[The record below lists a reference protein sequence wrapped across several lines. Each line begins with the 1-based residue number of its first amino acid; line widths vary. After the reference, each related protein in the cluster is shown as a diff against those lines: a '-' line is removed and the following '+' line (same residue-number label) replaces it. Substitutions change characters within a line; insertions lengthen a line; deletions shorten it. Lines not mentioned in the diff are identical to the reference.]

1 MKKIVI
7 KFFKLFFN
15 SSDYKIKYLINNL
28 LTDEILLLDI
38 GAAGGINK
46 RWEIISNNLSTS
58 LVEPNIDNAKILENK
73 GYDVIKNCFYK
84 EDNKELILYE
94 TREKYC
100 SSLLQPNKY
109 YLSKFFNSARFNI
122 INKIKVTSTTI
133 DKEFKNSKIPNFI
146 KIDTEGSELEILNGA
161 KLSLNDVMGI
171 EIECVFNELRVS
183 QPQFYEIKKFLEKYN
198 FEFIDFLHIT
208 RWEKNKQRSFGIPQI
223 TDCLFFKKPESI
235 FNDFKNQLI
244 NEKILCQYLALL
256 AIYNRSDILFFF
268 IKNLN
273 SNLINKYQLKKL
285 YNLIDKKI
293 TKLNYLERLSLL
305 VKNCIHY
312 QI

>member
-1 MKKIVI
+1 MKKLVI
-7 KFFKLFFN
+7 KFFKFFFN
-15 SSDYKIKYLINNL
+15 NNDIKIKYLINNL
-28 LTDEILLLDI
+28 LTDKILLLDI

-46 RWEIISNNLSTS
+46 RWEIISDNLSTS
-58 LVEPNIDNAKILENK
+58 LVEPNIENAKILETK
-73 GYDVIKNCFYK
+73 GYNVIKNCFYR
-84 EDNKELILYE
+84 EGNKELILYE
-94 TREKYC
+94 TKDKYC

-109 YLSKFFNSARFNI
+109 YLNKFFNTERFNI
-122 INKIKVTSTTI
+122 INKIKVNSTTI
-133 DKEFKNSKIPNFI
+133 DKEFKNSQIPNFI

-161 KLSLNDVMGI
+161 NLSLGNVMGI
-171 EIECVFNELRVS
+171 EIECVFNELRLS
-183 QPQFYEIKKFLEKYN
+183 QPQFHEIKIFLEKYN

-208 RWEKNKQRSFGIPQI
+208 RWEQNKQRSFGIPQI
-223 TDCLFFKKPESI
+223 TDCLFFKKPELV
-235 FNDFKNQLI
+235 FNEFKNNLI

-273 SNLINKYQLKKL
+273 SKLINKYQLKNL

-293 TKLNYLERLSLL
+293 AKLNYMERLLL
-305 VKNCIHY
+305 FVKNCIHY

>member
-1 MKKIVI
+1 MKKLVI
-7 KFFKLFFN
+7 HFFKFFFN
-15 SSDYKIKYLINNL
+15 NNDNKIKYLINNL
-28 LTDEILLLDI
+28 LTDKILLLDI

-46 RWEIISNNLSTS
+46 RWEIISDNLSTS
-58 LVEPNIDNAKILENK
+58 LVEPNIENAKILETK
-73 GYDVIKNCFYK
+73 GYNVIKNCFYR
-84 EDNKELILYE
+84 EGNKELILYE
-94 TREKYC
+94 TKDKYC

-109 YLSKFFNSARFNI
+109 YLNKFFNTERFNI
-122 INKIKVTSTTI
+122 INKIKVNSTTI
-133 DKEFKNSKIPNFI
+133 DKEFKNSQIPNFI

-161 KLSLNDVMGI
+161 NLSLGNVMGI
-171 EIECVFNELRVS
+171 EIECVFNELRLS
-183 QPQFYEIKKFLEKYN
+183 QPQFHEIKIFLEKYN

-208 RWEKNKQRSFGIPQI
+208 RWEQNKQRSFGIPQI
-223 TDCLFFKKPESI
+223 TDCLFFKKPELV
-235 FNDFKNQLI
+235 FNEFKNNLI

-273 SNLINKYQLKKL
+273 SKLINKYQLKNL

-293 TKLNYLERLSLL
+293 AKLNYMERLLL
-305 VKNCIHY
+305 FVKNCIHY

>member
-1 MKKIVI
+1 MKKLVI
-7 KFFKLFFN
+7 HFFKFFFN
-15 SSDYKIKYLINNL
+15 NNDNKIKYLINNL
-28 LTDEILLLDI
+28 LTDKILLLDI

-46 RWEIISNNLSTS
+46 RWEIISDNLSTS
-58 LVEPNIDNAKILENK
+58 LVEPNIENAKILETK
-73 GYDVIKNCFYK
+73 GYNVIKNCFYR
-84 EDNKELILYE
+84 EGNKELILYE
-94 TREKYC
+94 TKDKYC

-109 YLSKFFNSARFNI
+109 YLNKFFNTERFNI
-122 INKIKVTSTTI
+122 INKIKVNSTTI
-133 DKEFKNSKIPNFI
+133 DKEFKNSQIPNFI

-161 KLSLNDVMGI
+161 KLSLNNVMGI
-171 EIECVFNELRVS
+171 EIECVFNELRLS
-183 QPQFYEIKKFLEKYN
+183 QPQFHEIKIFLEKYN

-208 RWEKNKQRSFGIPQI
+208 RWEQNKQRSFGIPQI

-235 FNDFKNQLI
+235 FNEFKNNLI

-273 SNLINKYQLKKL
+273 SKLINKYQLKNL

-293 TKLNYLERLSLL
+293 AKLNYMERFLL
-305 VKNCIHY
+305 FVKNCIHY